1 MPKFYGNSNVQS
13 RYRIYLL
20 VNFGKTLEF
29 NTFFCYT
36 YIDANFHCGVAFM
49 KLICFDIGDKRIGV
63 ATSDPFMSM
72 ALPQKTYWRKNFK
85 KDIEYLIE
93 LAKSVG
99 ATRIV
104 CGLPVNFDGSPS
116 VQTDITSSFIAAL
129 KEATDIEVVTNDER
143 FTTKL
148 ATRDLISANVRR
160 EDRKNYVDSIAA
172 SYILEDYI
180 NKLKNQEN

>member
-1 MPKFYGNSNVQS
+1 
-13 RYRIYLL
+13 
-20 VNFGKTLEF
+20 
-29 NTFFCYT
+29 
-36 YIDANFHCGVAFM
+36 M

-63 ATSDPFMSM
+63 AVSDPFMTM
-72 ALPQKTYWRKNFK
+72 ALPQKTYWRKNFQ
-85 KDIEYLIE
+85 KDILALVS
-93 LAKSVG
+93 LAKDVS
-99 ATRIV
+99 ATTIV

-116 VQTDITSSFIAAL
+116 SQTAVTSSFIDAL
-129 KEATDIEVVTNDER
+129 KNATDIPVVTNDER

-180 NKLKNQEN
+180 NKLKNKEH

>member
-1 MPKFYGNSNVQS
+1 
-13 RYRIYLL
+13 
-20 VNFGKTLEF
+20 
-29 NTFFCYT
+29 
-36 YIDANFHCGVAFM
+36 M
-49 KLICFDIGDKRIGV
+49 KIICFDIGDKRIGV
-63 ATSDPFMSM
+63 ATSDPFMTM

-85 KDIEYLIE
+85 KDIAALVE

-116 VQTDITSSFIAAL
+116 SQTAITQTFITAL

-148 ATRDLISANVRR
+148 ATRDLIAGNVRR

-180 NKLKNQEN
+180 NKLNS

>member
-1 MPKFYGNSNVQS
+1 
-13 RYRIYLL
+13 
-20 VNFGKTLEF
+20 
-29 NTFFCYT
+29 
-36 YIDANFHCGVAFM
+36 M
-49 KLICFDIGDKRIGV
+49 KLICYDIGDKRVGV

-85 KDIEYLIE
+85 KDIEYLCN
-93 LAKSVG
+93 LAKEVG

-116 VQTDITSSFIAAL
+116 AQTEITRTFIEAL
-129 KEATDIEVVTNDER
+129 TATTDIEVVCNDER

-160 EDRKNYVDSIAA
+160 EDRKNFVDSVAA

-180 NKLKNQEN
+180 NKLKNQEVHHD